1 MTDIT
6 LVSDKVPAHV
16 EKGSGLG
23 NENITAAHLQTPRVK
38 QLQQMSNELDEQHSE
53 YYADAKVG
61 DFINT
66 VTREN
71 YGPEIYVMNIR
82 FVEEFIAWKKREKG
96 GGLAGTFP
104 SKEAA
109 IESLTAQDL
118 NPADY
123 DITETHSHMLMRKD
137 AKSGN
142 LDLPFLFDCASSKLR
157 VSREW
162 NTQIAG
168 LSGDRFSSL
177 WKMASVKT
185 ENKVG
190 QKFYNIQVERVGWA
204 TDDDYNSAKTVF
216 ESIT

>member
-23 NENITAAHLQTPRVK
+23 NENVTAAHLQTPRVK

-104 SKEAA
+104 RKEAA
-109 IESLTAQDL
+109 IESL
-118 NPADY
+118 
-123 DITETHSHMLMRKD
+123 
-137 AKSGN
+137 
-142 LDLPFLFDCASSKLR
+142 
-157 VSREW
+157 
-162 NTQIAG
+162 
-168 LSGDRFSSL
+168 
-177 WKMASVKT
+177 
-185 ENKVG
+185 
-190 QKFYNIQVERVGWA
+190 
-204 TDDDYNSAKTVF
+204 
-216 ESIT
+216 